1 MPIIAPP
8 VELSRFAGTEELAP
22 IIRADFF
29 SKASREKKGLV
40 LFLTVSK
47 SPSLSI
53 KHSSAKG
60 GAFRTREEFLRE
72 SAFGAIELI
81 PDEASLSEHF
91 RKFLERALSELSI
104 EALSIDSEKT
114 PLAPIASEYFLKSP
128 YSKEISKTRLFC
140 KNCSAFPD
148 KSPGPELKKFLLLS
162 VSGGIIIGAEFEK
175 AEEIFSASGVSVGEG
190 DVLSEIEL
198 PGKGRAFFQREVSL
212 NLSSGR
218 PTGTEIL
225 ASGLVGGS
233 AKNPVTEEFLAILPG
248 NSPGARILSP
258 GTRKQDLSFLAS
270 LPKKTIEKYGLSKEK
285 LESIQVK
292 FPKRDGILTEAC
304 GDFFGLPIVSGREKI
319 LLFAKDKVVSDVFP
333 RGTCECGEPFS
344 LRELKLS
351 ALTAKGAMEVGRAFP
366 ENPLFTFSPK
376 DVSLLS
382 KRLLPLFIGRQ
393 TLPKTPVA
401 LSYILGIERNFN
413 LALKDS
419 GFRKEGLLLEK
430 EEIGKSIDSLTYFRS
445 DFSDGL
451 EQFLSIVLGTM
462 REPRIVP
469 ESGKISLEMPISSIL
484 SSNLSDALRLAIIS
498 GRTGEISEGELL
510 KLNSLLG
517 KTISLAIRITEL
529 SEERRNSLSERL
541 LPGLYSE
548 RREGFF
554 SSAESFNNPKAVS
567 NFFLFLSD
575 FRLFLELS
583 GGGSKGIA
591 REVFLRLSEEIV
603 RPIAPKTAEKISR
616 ILGDS
621 LVFSEHLG
629 GAPPLS
635 GKKAVLSK
643 KLLLET
649 ASSCKKLASIDK
661 NRPEKISIYLA
672 EGWKYRLFRLFLESG
687 GKLPEEPFPGAGNSE
702 EYAEFLRNSLL
713 SKKGFHIERDF
724 LTQEEELSI
733 LSAGTAIIS
742 RETRAKTVQILI
754 NHEIP
759 DRKKRISARP
769 GKPAIILN

>member
-8 VELSRFAGTEELAP
+8 VELSHFAGADELAP
-22 IIRADFF
+22 LIRADFF
-29 SKASREKKGLV
+29 SKASREKKGPV
-40 LFLTVSK
+40 LFLTFSK

-53 KHSSAKG
+53 KYSAAKKG
-60 GAFRTREEFLRE
+60 TFRAREEFLRE
-72 SAFGAIELI
+72 SAFGEIELI

-114 PLAPIASEYFLKSP
+114 PVAPIVSEYFLKSP
-128 YSKEISKTRLFC
+128 YSKEISETMLFC

-148 KSPGPELKKFLLLS
+148 NSPGPELRKFLLFP
-162 VSGGIIIGAEFEK
+162 VSGGILIGAEFEK

-190 DVLSEIEL
+190 DVLSEIEI
-198 PGKGRAFFQREVSL
+198 PGKGLAFFQREVSL
-212 NLSSGR
+212 NLSSGK

-225 ASGLVGGS
+225 ASGLIGAS
-233 AKNPVTEEFLAILPG
+233 AKNPVTEEFLPILPG
-248 NSPGARILSP
+248 NSPGAKILSP
-258 GTRKQDLSFLAS
+258 GTRKRDLSFLAS
-270 LPKKTIEKYGLSKEK
+270 LPKKTIEKYGLSREK

-292 FPKRDGILTEAC
+292 FPKLDGILTEAC
-304 GDFFGLPIVSGREKI
+304 GDFFGLPIVSGRERI
-319 LLFAKDKVVSDVFP
+319 LLFAKDKIVSDVFP
-333 RGTCECGEPFS
+333 SGTCECGEPLS

-351 ALTAKGAMEVGRAFP
+351 ALTAKGTMEVGRAFP
-366 ENPLFTFSPK
+366 EKHLFTFSPK
-376 DVSLLS
+376 ESSLLS

-393 TLPKTPVA
+393 TLPRTPSS

-419 GFRKEGLLLEK
+419 GFEKGSLLLEK
-430 EEIGKSIDSLTYFRS
+430 EEIGKAIGSLTYFRR

-451 EQFLSIVLGTM
+451 EQFLSLVLGAM

-469 ESGKISLEMPISSIL
+469 ESGKISLQMPLSSIL
-484 SSNLSDALRLAIIS
+484 SSNLSDALRLTILS
-498 GRTGEISEGELL
+498 GRRGDISEGELL
-510 KLNSLLG
+510 KMNSLLR
-517 KTISLAIRITEL
+517 KSISLAIRITAL
-529 SEERRNSLSERL
+529 SEERKNSLPERL

-554 SSAESFNNPKAVS
+554 SSAERFNNPEAVS

-575 FRLFLELS
+575 FRLFLRLS

-591 REVFLRLSEEIV
+591 REVFLRFSEEIV

-621 LVFSEHLG
+621 LVFSAPSG
-629 GAPPLS
+629 GSTPLS
-635 GKKAVLSK
+635 PKKAILSK
-643 KLLLET
+643 KLLSET
-649 ASSCKKLASIDK
+649 ISSCKKLILFGK
-661 NRPEKISIYLA
+661 NRLEKISIYIA
-672 EGWKYRLFRLFLESG
+672 EGWKYRLFRLLLESG
-687 GKLPEEPFPGAGNSE
+687 GKLPEEPFPGSGNKE
-702 EYAEFLRNSLL
+702 EYSEFLRNSLL

-724 LTQEEELSI
+724 LTPEEELSI
-733 LSAGTAIIS
+733 LSAGIPIIS
-742 RETRAKTVQILI
+742 ETGAKTVQILI